1 VSTMPVRQGVRSP
14 YLTSSGVPKAVATAS
29 SSPPRDDDGTA
40 LIDNSRNIYLKVRLH
55 YGVIL
60 MCRPE
65 VFWLCPQ
72 VLQVLYSDVGEI
84 LALLPPSLRP
94 LLQRT
99 RIFVNHEYAYGLKS
113 KPHRVQHTTAHHH
126 HEWLLW

>member
-1 VSTMPVRQGVRSP
+1 MPVRQGVRSP
-14 YLTSSGVPKAVATAS
+14 YLTSSVREAVATT
-29 SSPPRDDDGTA
+29 SPPHDDTTA
-40 LIDNSRNIYLKVRLH
+40 LIDNSRNIYLRVRLRC
-55 YGVIL
+55 GVIL

-65 VFWLCPQ
+65 VFWMCPK
-72 VLQVLYSDVGEI
+72 VLQVLYSDVCDI

-99 RIFVNHEYAYGLKS
+99 KIFVNHEYAYGLKS
-113 KPHRVQHTTAHHH
+113 KPQRVQHTTAHHH